1 MTRNVP
7 RWVLFTAPLLLLAGL
22 SVFVVKGGTLSRL
35 ARGLPPVEE
44 LSVDRVQ
51 LTPGHIVLDV
61 VNGGPDPVTVAQVM
75 VDEAY
80 WAHTVSPSRELGRLG
95 RARIEIPYPWVEG
108 EPHQIRLVTANGVT
122 FDHEIVVAAET
133 PRVDGPYFLIFTLIG
148 LYVGVLPVAI
158 GLLWLPFLKRLD
170 RRWVHFALALTAGL
184 LLFLAAEALH
194 EALET
199 ANRVAGAFQGT
210 GLVAIGVLV
219 TWLLLQAFSGRQRA
233 AKGGE
238 TPATER
244 LQLAFLIAL
253 GIGLH
258 NLGEGLAIGAA
269 YAQGAVTLGAFLVVG
284 FMIHNTTEGL
294 GIVAPVAQDNPSV
307 KTLGLA
313 GLLAG
318 GPTILGAWLGG
329 VAYSPLLGTLC
340 MAVGAGAIVQVL
352 GVLYRVVGRETQG
365 AGGAVWSPLN
375 ALGVAA
381 GLVLMYGT
389 GLLVAS

>member
-1 MTRNVP
+1 MSGLR
-7 RWVLFTAPLLLLAGL
+7 RWLWFALPLVLLGAL
-22 SVFVVKGGTLSRL
+22 SLFVVKGGTLSRL
-35 ARGLPPVEE
+35 ARGTPPVEE
-44 LSVDRVQ
+44 LTIDRVR
-51 LTPGHIVLDV
+51 LTPGHFIVDV

-75 VDEAY
+75 VDDAF
-80 WAHTVSPSRELGRLG
+80 WAHTITPDRTLGRLE

-122 FDHEIVVAAET
+122 FDYEVAVATAT
-133 PRVDGPYFLIFTLIG
+133 PRADARYFLVFSLIG

-170 RRWVHFALALTAGL
+170 RRWIHFALALTAGL
-184 LLFLAAEALH
+184 LIFLAVEAVH

-199 ANRVAGAFQGT
+199 AGRVAGAFQGV
-210 GLVAIGVLV
+210 GLVALGVLGA
-219 TWLLLQAFSGRQRA
+219 WLVLQAAAGRRRTA
-233 AKGGE
+233 EGGE
-238 TPATER
+238 NPAAQR
-244 LQLAFLIAL
+244 LRLAFLIAL

-269 YAQGAVTLGAFLVVG
+269 YAQGAVTLGAFLIVG

-294 GIVAPVAQDNPSV
+294 GIVAPVAQDDPPIR
-307 KTLGLA
+307 TLALA

-318 GPTILGAWLGG
+318 APTILGAWVGG
-329 VAYSPLLGTLC
+329 LAYSPLLATLFL
-340 MAVGAGAIVQVL
+340 AVGAGAILQVL
-352 GVLYRVVGRETQG
+352 GVLYRVVGRETG
-365 AGGAVWSPLN
+365 PTIWSPLN

-381 GLVLMYGT
+381 GLVLMYAT